1 MPGGSGT
8 LAANA
13 AEEARRTT
21 AVRRA
26 FMRGV
31 SEKERRSPDRSG
43 AQFYNVAMQWFDAN
57 FRAEA
62 RENLRLAGPL
72 IAAQL
77 AGVGMGVVDTI
88 WAGRLG
94 SQTLAAVAVGTNLN
108 VIFFVFFMGMLMA
121 CSPIVAHRAGAGE
134 ADARVGGFVRET
146 QLLALE
152 PATAQIAVDFLRAFS
167 WSGLGT
173 AQWFVLRFTAEGVGV
188 TAPTFYSGLLG
199 LATNALLD
207 WILMYGKFGFPAM
220 GAIGCGWA
228 TTISSVLMAAL
239 MAWQFRSNVKLRAL
253 HVFGGRPSG
262 RRFLSE
268 VHEVLKLGLPIAL
281 TLVAEAS
288 LFVVAAMLMASFGD
302 RTVAAYQVAINFA
315 SVLFMIPLGIALA
328 TTVRVGHAAGAG
340 LPWMARDRGRVGMQL
355 GLINAASNALIMLVF
370 PGVIVAIY
378 TEDTAIATQAIVFL
392 WLAAAFQFFDGLQ
405 VTANGALRG
414 MKDTRVPMLIT
425 VAAYWLIGMP
435 SAVALGFHTTLAA
448 EGIWWGL
455 TIGLGIAA
463 IGLSLRFLHGAKASV
478 VMP

>member
-1 MPGGSGT
+1 
-8 LAANA
+8 
-13 AEEARRTT
+13 
-21 AVRRA
+21 
-26 FMRGV
+26 
-31 SEKERRSPDRSG
+31 
-43 AQFYNVAMQWFDAN
+43 MQWFDAN

-146 QLLALE
+146 QLLALLLGAIWVIAAHLVAAPVLLHLGLE

-340 LPWMARDRGRVGMQL
+340 LPWMARARGRVGMQL

>member
-1 MPGGSGT
+1 
-8 LAANA
+8 
-13 AEEARRTT
+13 
-21 AVRRA
+21 
-26 FMRGV
+26 MRGV

-146 QLLALE
+146 QLLALLLGAIWVIAAHLVAAPVLLHLGLE

-340 LPWMARDRGRVGMQL
+340 LPWMARARGRVGMQL